1 MKTTADEVFKLLRA
15 AYPDARCELDFTSP
29 FQLLVAVVL
38 SAQSTDVGVNKV
50 TPVLFARWPTPQ
62 ALAEAD
68 RAELEEVIRP
78 TGFFRNKAAALQG
91 LSRQITDDYDGK
103 VPVSIDDLVKL
114 PGVGRKTA
122 MRLVLHL
129 LRQDTA
135 VVEAF
140 GNAMITLKHEVK
152 YCKVCHNISDTE
164 TCRICSNP
172 ARDASTICVVE
183 SIRDVMAVEATQQY
197 RGLYHVLGGVISPMD
212 GIGPSDLQIESL
224 VERVKGGEVKEVILA
239 LSSTM
244 EGDTT
249 NFYISRKLDGM
260 DVKLSVI
267 ARGISIGD
275 ELEYTDEVTLG
286 RSIINRTLFTG
297 TA

>member
-29 FQLLVAVVL
+29 FQLLVATVL

-122 MRLVLHL
+122 NVVRGHAFGLPAITTDTHVLRVSKRLGW
-129 LRQDTA
+129 TTSA
-135 VVEAF
+135 KPEVVETDLQQLF
-140 GNAMITLKHEVK
+140 DPSDWTVL
-152 YCKVCHNISDTE
+152 SDTLIFHGRR
-164 TCRICSNP
+164 CCHAKKP
-172 ARDASTICVVE
+172 ACGACVVGGLCP
-183 SIRDVMAVEATQQY
+183 SYGTGPTDPDEAKA
-197 RGLYHVLGGVISPMD
+197 
-212 GIGPSDLQIESL
+212 L
-224 VERVKGGEVKEVILA
+224 VK
-239 LSSTM
+239 S
-244 EGDTT
+244 
-249 NFYISRKLDGM
+249 
-260 DVKLSVI
+260 
-267 ARGISIGD
+267 
-275 ELEYTDEVTLG
+275 
-286 RSIINRTLFTG
+286 
-297 TA
+297 

>member
-1 MKTTADEVFKLLRA
+1 MGRRGCVKTTADEVFKLLRA

-29 FQLLVAVVL
+29 FQLLVATVL

-122 MRLVLHL
+122 NVVRGHAFGLPAITTDTHVLRVSKRLGW
-129 LRQDTA
+129 TTSA
-135 VVEAF
+135 KPEVVETDLQQLF
-140 GNAMITLKHEVK
+140 DPSDWTVL
-152 YCKVCHNISDTE
+152 SDTLIFHGRRR
-164 TCRICSNP
+164 CHAKKP
-172 ARDASTICVVE
+172 ACGACVVGGLCP
-183 SIRDVMAVEATQQY
+183 SYGTGPTDPDEAKA
-197 RGLYHVLGGVISPMD
+197 
-212 GIGPSDLQIESL
+212 L
-224 VERVKGGEVKEVILA
+224 VK
-239 LSSTM
+239 S
-244 EGDTT
+244 
-249 NFYISRKLDGM
+249 
-260 DVKLSVI
+260 
-267 ARGISIGD
+267 
-275 ELEYTDEVTLG
+275 
-286 RSIINRTLFTG
+286 
-297 TA
+297 

>member
-29 FQLLVAVVL
+29 FQLLVATVL

-78 TGFFRNKAAALQG
+78 TGFFRNKAAALQR

-122 MRLVLHL
+122 NVVRGHAFGLPAITTDTHVLRVSKRLGW
-129 LRQDTA
+129 TTSA
-135 VVEAF
+135 KPEVVETDLQQLF
-140 GNAMITLKHEVK
+140 DPSDWTVL
-152 YCKVCHNISDTE
+152 SDTLIFHGRRR
-164 TCRICSNP
+164 CHAKKP
-172 ARDASTICVVE
+172 ACGACVVGGLCP
-183 SIRDVMAVEATQQY
+183 SYGTGPTDPDEAKA
-197 RGLYHVLGGVISPMD
+197 
-212 GIGPSDLQIESL
+212 L
-224 VERVKGGEVKEVILA
+224 VK
-239 LSSTM
+239 S
-244 EGDTT
+244 
-249 NFYISRKLDGM
+249 
-260 DVKLSVI
+260 
-267 ARGISIGD
+267 
-275 ELEYTDEVTLG
+275 
-286 RSIINRTLFTG
+286 
-297 TA
+297 

>member
-29 FQLLVAVVL
+29 FQLLVATVL

-114 PGVGRKTA
+114 PDVGRKTA
-122 MRLVLHL
+122 NVVRGHAFGLPAITTDTHVLRVSKRLGW
-129 LRQDTA
+129 TTSA
-135 VVEAF
+135 KPEVVETDLQQLF
-140 GNAMITLKHEVK
+140 DPSDWTVL
-152 YCKVCHNISDTE
+152 SDTLIFHGRRR
-164 TCRICSNP
+164 CHAKKP
-172 ARDASTICVVE
+172 ACGACVVGGLCP
-183 SIRDVMAVEATQQY
+183 SYGTGPTDPDEAKA
-197 RGLYHVLGGVISPMD
+197 
-212 GIGPSDLQIESL
+212 L
-224 VERVKGGEVKEVILA
+224 VK
-239 LSSTM
+239 S
-244 EGDTT
+244 
-249 NFYISRKLDGM
+249 
-260 DVKLSVI
+260 
-267 ARGISIGD
+267 
-275 ELEYTDEVTLG
+275 
-286 RSIINRTLFTG
+286 
-297 TA
+297 

>member
-29 FQLLVAVVL
+29 FQLLVATVL

-122 MRLVLHL
+122 NVVRGHAFGLPAITTDTHVLRVSKRLGW
-129 LRQDTA
+129 TTSA
-135 VVEAF
+135 KPEVVETDLQQLF
-140 GNAMITLKHEVK
+140 DPSDWTVL
-152 YCKVCHNISDTE
+152 SDTLIFHGRRR
-164 TCRICSNP
+164 CHAKKP
-172 ARDASTICVVE
+172 ACGACVV
-183 SIRDVMAVEATQQY
+183 
-197 RGLYHVLGGVISPMD
+197 GGD
-212 GIGPSDLQIESL
+212 
-224 VERVKGGEVKEVILA
+224 
-239 LSSTM
+239 
-244 EGDTT
+244 
-249 NFYISRKLDGM
+249 RK
-260 DVKLSVI
+260 SV
-267 ARGISIGD
+267 
-275 ELEYTDEVTLG
+275 V
-286 RSIINRTLFTG
+286 
-297 TA
+297 

>member
-29 FQLLVAVVL
+29 FQLLVATVL

-122 MRLVLHL
+122 NVVRGHAFGLPAITTDTHVLRVSKRLGW
-129 LRQDTA
+129 TTSA
-135 VVEAF
+135 KPEVVETDLQQLF
-140 GNAMITLKHEVK
+140 DPSDWTVL
-152 YCKVCHNISDTE
+152 SDTLIFHGRRR
-164 TCRICSNP
+164 CHAKKP
-172 ARDASTICVVE
+172 ACGACVV
-183 SIRDVMAVEATQQY
+183 
-197 RGLYHVLGGVISPMD
+197 GLSLIHISEPTR
-212 GIGPSDLQIESL
+212 P
-224 VERVKGGEVKEVILA
+224 
-239 LSSTM
+239 
-244 EGDTT
+244 
-249 NFYISRKLDGM
+249 Y
-260 DVKLSVI
+260 
-267 ARGISIGD
+267 
-275 ELEYTDEVTLG
+275 
-286 RSIINRTLFTG
+286 
-297 TA
+297 

>member
-15 AYPDARCELDFTSP
+15 AYPAARCELDFTSP
-29 FQLLVAVVL
+29 FQLLVATVL

-122 MRLVLHL
+122 NVVRGHAFGLPAITTDTHVLRVSKRLGW
-129 LRQDTA
+129 TTSA
-135 VVEAF
+135 KPEVVETDLQQLF
-140 GNAMITLKHEVK
+140 DPSDWTVL
-152 YCKVCHNISDTE
+152 SDTLIFHGRRR
-164 TCRICSNP
+164 CHAKKP
-172 ARDASTICVVE
+172 ACGACVVGGLCP
-183 SIRDVMAVEATQQY
+183 SYGTGPTDPDEAKA
-197 RGLYHVLGGVISPMD
+197 
-212 GIGPSDLQIESL
+212 L
-224 VERVKGGEVKEVILA
+224 VK
-239 LSSTM
+239 S
-244 EGDTT
+244 
-249 NFYISRKLDGM
+249 
-260 DVKLSVI
+260 
-267 ARGISIGD
+267 
-275 ELEYTDEVTLG
+275 
-286 RSIINRTLFTG
+286 
-297 TA
+297 

>member
-29 FQLLVAVVL
+29 FQLLVATVL
-38 SAQSTDVGVNKV
+38 SAQSTEVGVNKV

-122 MRLVLHL
+122 NVVRGHAFGLPAITTDTHVLRVSKRLGW
-129 LRQDTA
+129 TTSA
-135 VVEAF
+135 KPEVVETDLQQLF
-140 GNAMITLKHEVK
+140 DPSDWTVL
-152 YCKVCHNISDTE
+152 SDTLIFHGRRR
-164 TCRICSNP
+164 CHAKKP
-172 ARDASTICVVE
+172 ACGACVVGGLCP
-183 SIRDVMAVEATQQY
+183 SYGTGPTDPDEAKA
-197 RGLYHVLGGVISPMD
+197 
-212 GIGPSDLQIESL
+212 L
-224 VERVKGGEVKEVILA
+224 VK
-239 LSSTM
+239 S
-244 EGDTT
+244 
-249 NFYISRKLDGM
+249 
-260 DVKLSVI
+260 
-267 ARGISIGD
+267 
-275 ELEYTDEVTLG
+275 
-286 RSIINRTLFTG
+286 
-297 TA
+297 

>member
-29 FQLLVAVVL
+29 FQRLVATVL

-122 MRLVLHL
+122 NVVRGHAFGLPAITTDTHVLRVSKRLGW
-129 LRQDTA
+129 TTSA
-135 VVEAF
+135 KPEVVETDLQQLF
-140 GNAMITLKHEVK
+140 DPSDWTVL
-152 YCKVCHNISDTE
+152 SDTLIFHGRRR
-164 TCRICSNP
+164 CHAKKP
-172 ARDASTICVVE
+172 ACGACVVGGLCP
-183 SIRDVMAVEATQQY
+183 SYGTGPTDPDEAKA
-197 RGLYHVLGGVISPMD
+197 
-212 GIGPSDLQIESL
+212 L
-224 VERVKGGEVKEVILA
+224 VK
-239 LSSTM
+239 S
-244 EGDTT
+244 
-249 NFYISRKLDGM
+249 
-260 DVKLSVI
+260 
-267 ARGISIGD
+267 
-275 ELEYTDEVTLG
+275 
-286 RSIINRTLFTG
+286 
-297 TA
+297 

>member
-29 FQLLVAVVL
+29 FQLLVATVL

-50 TPVLFARWPTPQ
+50 TQVLFARWPTPQ

-122 MRLVLHL
+122 NVVRGHAFGLPAITTDTHVLRVSKRLGW
-129 LRQDTA
+129 TTSA
-135 VVEAF
+135 KPEVVETDLQQLF
-140 GNAMITLKHEVK
+140 DPSDWTVL
-152 YCKVCHNISDTE
+152 SDTLIFHGRRR
-164 TCRICSNP
+164 CHAKKP
-172 ARDASTICVVE
+172 ACGACVVGGLCP
-183 SIRDVMAVEATQQY
+183 SYGTGPTDPDEAKA
-197 RGLYHVLGGVISPMD
+197 
-212 GIGPSDLQIESL
+212 L
-224 VERVKGGEVKEVILA
+224 VK
-239 LSSTM
+239 S
-244 EGDTT
+244 
-249 NFYISRKLDGM
+249 
-260 DVKLSVI
+260 
-267 ARGISIGD
+267 
-275 ELEYTDEVTLG
+275 
-286 RSIINRTLFTG
+286 
-297 TA
+297 